1 MRWKY
6 RMIELGAGG
15 IFLLWFVL
23 FASPDRLLLRGLI
36 EYAQPVVS
44 YAMDCVEYGAKRE
57 FWAGS
62 VMEMAKGQ
70 MPIYGYS
77 VSYYGDGMV
86 SEHYKEYVEVL
97 LAEAREESD
106 WNTELYQGEAGL
118 HPGEAGAYPGETEL
132 YPGKTEAGDENTNEN
147 RVEKETGK
155 KNENGES
162 MEGER
167 QEERM
172 ENEQRYP
179 EYESDRLNEEDSFF
193 YITDADVELS
203 NYYYPAALLHTP
215 ARQEISKDSYAT
227 YEEIVKNYYTIDNST
242 YIEESELN
250 GAKFLQQ
257 DLSVSKE
264 TDGPQ
269 ILIYHTHSLEG
280 YSDSVPGDVN
290 TSIVGVGEVLAQI
303 LEKEYGYQV
312 YHLMEQYDVENRD
325 YAYSNALPA
334 LEQVLKENPSIQ
346 VVIDLHRDAVS
357 EEKKLVTDMD
367 GVTMAQFMF
376 FNGLSRVK
384 DVGEIAYLPNPY
396 LQDNLAFSFQMQIA
410 GETYYPG
417 LTRKIYLKGYRY
429 NMHLKPRSLLIE
441 LGAQNNT
448 VQEAVNACVPIARIL
463 NEVLTGNL

>member
-1 MRWKY
+1 
-6 RMIELGAGG
+6 MIELGAGG

-44 YAMDCVEYGAKRE
+44 YAMDCVEYGVKRE

-106 WNTELYQGEAGL
+106 WNTELYQGEAEL

-172 ENEQRYP
+172 ENE
-179 EYESDRLNEEDSFF
+179 F
-193 YITDADVELS
+193 
-203 NYYYPAALLHTP
+203 
-215 ARQEISKDSYAT
+215 
-227 YEEIVKNYYTIDNST
+227 
-242 YIEESELN
+242 
-250 GAKFLQQ
+250 
-257 DLSVSKE
+257 
-264 TDGPQ
+264 
-269 ILIYHTHSLEG
+269 
-280 YSDSVPGDVN
+280 
-290 TSIVGVGEVLAQI
+290 
-303 LEKEYGYQV
+303 
-312 YHLMEQYDVENRD
+312 
-325 YAYSNALPA
+325 
-334 LEQVLKENPSIQ
+334 
-346 VVIDLHRDAVS
+346 
-357 EEKKLVTDMD
+357 
-367 GVTMAQFMF
+367 
-376 FNGLSRVK
+376 
-384 DVGEIAYLPNPY
+384 
-396 LQDNLAFSFQMQIA
+396 
-410 GETYYPG
+410 
-417 LTRKIYLKGYRY
+417 
-429 NMHLKPRSLLIE
+429 
-441 LGAQNNT
+441 
-448 VQEAVNACVPIARIL
+448 
-463 NEVLTGNL
+463 